1 MKIEVSNGE
10 ILDKLSILELKMRF
24 IKNQSQKDNIIKE
37 YKFLKTVSMDIL
49 DKDDDIFPFDLYEA
63 LSNINL
69 RLWNIEDSIRL
80 KEKNKEFDDEF
91 VDLARAVYYTND
103 ERSKIK
109 KEINLQTGSEFLE
122 EKSYKDYN

>member
-37 YKFLKTVSMDIL
+37 YKFLKTVSMGIL
-49 DKDDDIFPFDLYEA
+49 DKDDNIFPFDLYEA

>member
-80 KEKNKEFDDEF
+80 KEKKQR
-91 VDLARAVYYTND
+91 V
-103 ERSKIK
+103 
-109 KEINLQTGSEFLE
+109 
-122 EKSYKDYN
+122 

>member
-37 YKFLKTVSMDIL
+37 YKFLKTVSMNIL
-49 DKDDDIFPFDLYEA
+49 DKDDNIFPFDLYEA

-122 EKSYKDYN
+122 EKSYKDYC

>member
-24 IKNQSQKDNIIKE
+24 IENQSQKDNIIKE

-122 EKSYKDYN
+122 EKSYKDYC

>member
-1 MKIEVSNGE
+1 MKIEVTNGE

-49 DKDDDIFPFDLYEA
+49 DKDDNIFPFDLYEA

-91 VDLARAVYYTND
+91 IDLARAVYYTND

-109 KEINLQTGSEFLE
+109 KEINLHTGSKFLE
-122 EKSYKDYN
+122 EKSYKDYC

>member
-24 IKNQSQKDNIIKE
+24 IKNPSQKDTIIKE

-122 EKSYKDYN
+122 EKSYKDYC

>member
-49 DKDDDIFPFDLYEA
+49 DKDDNIFPFDLYEA

-80 KEKNKEFDDEF
+80 KEKSKEFDDEF

-122 EKSYKDYN
+122 EKSYKDYC

>member
-37 YKFLKTVSMDIL
+37 YKFLKTVSMGIL

-122 EKSYKDYN
+122 EKSYKDYC

>member
-49 DKDDDIFPFDLYEA
+49 DKDDNIFPFDLYEA

-122 EKSYKDYN
+122 EKSYKDYC

>member
-122 EKSYKDYN
+122 EKSYKDYC

>member
-49 DKDDDIFPFDLYEA
+49 DKDVDIFPFDLYEA

>member
-80 KEKNKEFDDEF
+80 KEKSKEFDDEF

>member
-24 IKNQSQKDNIIKE
+24 IDDSNKKDNIIKE
-37 YKFLKTVSMDIL
+37 HKYLKNASM
-49 DKDDDIFPFDLYEA
+49 KIFHKGDNLFPYDLYRQ
-63 LSNINL
+63 LNDINL
-69 RLWNIEDSIRL
+69 KLWKIEDAIRL

-103 ERSKIK
+103 ERSKTK
-109 KEINLQTGSEFLE
+109 KEINLQTNSELIE
-122 EKSYKDYN
+122 EKSYKDYC

>member
-37 YKFLKTVSMDIL
+37 YKFLKTVSIDIL

-91 VDLARAVYYTND
+91 IDLARAVYYTND

-109 KEINLQTGSEFLE
+109 KEINLHTGSKFLE
-122 EKSYKDYN
+122 EKSYKDYC

>member
-49 DKDDDIFPFDLYEA
+49 DKDDDILPFDLYEA

-122 EKSYKDYN
+122 EKSYKDYC

>member
-24 IKNQSQKDNIIKE
+24 INNENQKDNIIKE
-37 YKFLKTVSMDIL
+37 YKYLKSASMEIFH
-49 DKDDDIFPFDLYEA
+49 KDDNLFPYDLYRE
-63 LSNINL
+63 LSDINL
-69 RLWNIEDSIRL
+69 KLWKIEDAIRL

-103 ERSKIK
+103 ERSKTK
-109 KEINLQTGSEFLE
+109 KEINLQTNSELIE
-122 EKSYKDYN
+122 EKSYKDYC

>member
-1 MKIEVSNGE
+1 
-10 ILDKLSILELKMRF
+10 MRF
-24 IKNQSQKDNIIKE
+24 IENQSQKDNIIKE

>member
-24 IKNQSQKDNIIKE
+24 IENKSQKDNIIKE

-122 EKSYKDYN
+122 EKSYKDYC

>member
-37 YKFLKTVSMDIL
+37 YKFLKPVSMNIL
-49 DKDDDIFPFDLYEA
+49 DKDDNIFPFDLYEA

-80 KEKNKEFDDEF
+80 KEKSKEFDDEF

>member
-49 DKDDDIFPFDLYEA
+49 DKDDNIFPFDLYEA

-80 KEKNKEFDDEF
+80 KEKSKEFDDEF

>member
-1 MKIEVSNGE
+1 
-10 ILDKLSILELKMRF
+10 MRF

-122 EKSYKDYN
+122 EKSYKDYC

>member
-24 IKNQSQKDNIIKE
+24 IENQSQKDNIIKE

-49 DKDDDIFPFDLYEA
+49 DKDGDIFPFDLYEA

>member
-37 YKFLKTVSMDIL
+37 YKFLKTVSMNIL
-49 DKDDDIFPFDLYEA
+49 DKDDNIFPFDLYEA

-80 KEKNKEFDDEF
+80 KEKSKEFDDEF

>member
-24 IKNQSQKDNIIKE
+24 IENQSQKDNIIKE

-49 DKDDDIFPFDLYEA
+49 DTDDDIFPFDLYEA

-122 EKSYKDYN
+122 EKSYKDYC